1 MGVKASLFNPP
12 ALAKPLGLVDW
23 RSSMPPIKDQGH
35 CGACWA
41 FAAIDVVDFEAAGS
55 HSEQQLVDCS
65 GQGCGG
71 GNPFSALTYL
81 QGPGSDAESTYPYT
95 GKDGSCG
102 QDGRITQ
109 ATVSNVQAVDGEDDI
124 AAAASNQVVAVCINA
139 GSFDDFQSYS
149 SGVYDSDCGDASD
162 GHCLAVVGYTEDYW
176 IIRNSWGSSW
186 GQDGYMYF
194 QRGSNLCNIGHRG
207 AAIATAIYS
216 PRFGSCDTSGGGV
229 ICTCTEGCGLRP
241 GESAPCVVPAGT
253 DCSGGFSGA
262 TCCSRPACDV
272 GKPICTCS
280 SGCGLGKD
288 GSSPCACSVG
298 TDCSGSFSGCS
309 CCGAV
314 NLASGQNTSMTGG
327 HTGGAVPDARFGGC
341 RGGSGGSSVFMV

>member
-1 MGVKASLFNPP
+1 MG
-12 ALAKPLGLVDW
+12 
-23 RSSMPPIKDQGH
+23 
-35 CGACWA
+35 
-41 FAAIDVVDFEAAGS
+41 
-55 HSEQQLVDCS
+55 
-65 GQGCGG
+65 
-71 GNPFSALTYL
+71 
-81 QGPGSDAESTYPYT
+81 
-95 GKDGSCG
+95 
-102 QDGRITQ
+102 
-109 ATVSNVQAVDGEDDI
+109 
-124 AAAASNQVVAVCINA
+124 
-139 GSFDDFQSYS
+139 
-149 SGVYDSDCGDASD
+149 GDASD

-241 GESAPCVVPAGT
+241 GESAPCVAPAGT

-341 RGGSGGSSVFMV
+341 RGGSAAVQSSWSERGAARLKICVGDESVCSGVWRVWKLTLSFSDEACFCSTEALGQDMSSP